1 MRTYT
6 ASRFVSLTNGVM
18 DVTDNMSN
26 EKFLALGTCPLEY
39 KVVTIVPMPSGIDV
53 SERRCMQPK
62 LTTNV

>member
-1 MRTYT
+1 
-6 ASRFVSLTNGVM
+6 M

-62 LTTNV
+62 LTTSV